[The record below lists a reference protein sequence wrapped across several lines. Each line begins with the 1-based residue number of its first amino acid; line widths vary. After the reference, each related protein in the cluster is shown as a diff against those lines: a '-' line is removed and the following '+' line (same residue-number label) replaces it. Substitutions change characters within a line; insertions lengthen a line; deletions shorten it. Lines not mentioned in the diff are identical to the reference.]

1 MIRPTLFF
9 VLLLAMAWQNSSA
22 AGSERTNKNA
32 FGIERWG
39 DNTHLLPQYCKDRVK
54 GSQSPEWSKWRSTFG
69 EAYIHI
75 HHYCSGLFAE
85 QKAKSSLNQR
95 ERDNW
100 LGSVVSQMNYVSGA
114 CDTGCVIYP
123 ELHTRW
129 GWALGEQ
136 GQTSAAIRHYQL
148 AYKAKQNYAPAYA
161 RLSELYLDVNQPD
174 EARKILELGL
184 KASPNSRSLKRR
196 LKKLG
201 SSE

>member
-9 VLLLAMAWQNSSA
+9 VLLLAIAWQNSLA
-22 AGSERTNKNA
+22 AGGERTNKNA

-85 QKAKSSLNQR
+85 QKAKSTLNQR

-114 CDTGCVIYP
+114 CNTGCVIYP

-129 GWALGEQ
+129 GWALSEQ
-136 GQTSAAIRHYQL
+136 GQVAEAMQHYQL
-148 AYKAKQNYAPAYA
+148 AIKAKRNYTLAYV
-161 RLSELYLDVNQPD
+161 RLSELYLKGNQPD
-174 EARKILELGL
+174 EARPIPE
-184 KASPNSRSLKRR
+184 
-196 LKKLG
+196 
-201 SSE
+201 